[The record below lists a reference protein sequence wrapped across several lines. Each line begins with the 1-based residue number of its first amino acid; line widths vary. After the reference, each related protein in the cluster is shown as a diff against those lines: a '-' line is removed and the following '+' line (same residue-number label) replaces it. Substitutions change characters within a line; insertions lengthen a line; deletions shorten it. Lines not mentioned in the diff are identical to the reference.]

1 MKTLARETGLPADGL
16 RGPSSNGEFASA
28 RESDGADGR
37 PSDDAPAHVTRPKP
51 TQDGFIDS
59 DDSTLRR
66 AASPAISLTAAVAQ
80 AAYMKEEM
88 QAILD
93 KRSAKGDE
101 LRDAIRIGLSAIGL
115 LQGASLVMA
124 KREREAEAA

>member
-1 MKTLARETGLPADGL
+1 
-16 RGPSSNGEFASA
+16 
-28 RESDGADGR
+28 
-37 PSDDAPAHVTRPKP
+37 
-51 TQDGFIDS
+51 
-59 DDSTLRR
+59 
-66 AASPAISLTAAVAQ
+66 
-80 AAYMKEEM
+80 MKEEM